1 MTNILKQVFNNLFDR
16 KNAKFGFNVDFV
28 NGYVNYNEITN
39 IKKGKCSLKFENQ
52 EIIISQNN
60 EIIKD
65 FMSDVYNFRTWTFK
79 GNIYFAIKMKTSSEY
94 MFSFGNVDLWLKS
107 IENYSKAFNIPFE
120 YCGESKEND
129 IEDNE

>member
-1 MTNILKQVFNNLFDR
+1 MF
-16 KNAKFGFNVDFV
+16 
-28 NGYVNYNEITN
+28 IT
-39 IKKGKCSLKFENQ
+39 
-52 EIIISQNN
+52 
-60 EIIKD
+60 
-65 FMSDVYNFRTWTFK
+65 
-79 GNIYFAIKMKTSSEY
+79 IYFAIKMKTSSEY